1 MRRLLFTGL
10 LSIAFAACTATGDVE
25 DDGPVS
31 SINNGGNASPG
42 SHHGDSS
49 SSASVSGDSA
59 KAYLS
64 DYIGMVDVLAA
75 SLTRDNAE
83 FLVSEFSIAKHEVDQ
98 GLYRRIM
105 GDIPKTDAL
114 GDNYPV
120 FNVSWFDAALFCNA
134 LSKRVFLDTAYVYS
148 SVDASGSLVNL
159 SINYSV
165 AAVRLPTEME
175 WDIAARA
182 GTSTTYFWDTDVAYK
197 YAYYAQSN
205 GPAMVATYMPNSLG
219 LYDMAGNVAECL
231 IKFVPCIGLMLLLTI
246 LLILL
251 PCVLLFT
258 TTYFAY
264 AIAVVYYLTIGFV
277 LWQYLMAFF
286 TNELVNKYIVPV
298 TEEDDDEND
307 ENTNIEYTDK
317 ENQ

>member
-175 WDIAARA
+175 WEIAARA

-219 LYDMAGNVAECL
+219 LYDMAGNVAEW
-231 IKFVPCIGLMLLLTI
+231 VNDW
-246 LLILL
+246 
-251 PCVLLFT
+251 
-258 TTYFAY
+258 FAAY
-264 AIAVVYYLTIGFV
+264 PAIPEKNYGGPAEGSLKVVRGGGWNDKVTALASSERDKQDPKSRAQTLGFR
-277 LWQYLMAFF
+277 
-286 TNELVNKYIVPV
+286 IV
-298 TEEDDDEND
+298 
-307 ENTNIEYTDK
+307 YSK
-317 ENQ
+317 GF